1 MATDLSALKA
11 SCSSVPRD
19 CVANVAEW
27 LGRTPPPPDYILD
40 GVFETGSRVMLVGSS
55 KTRKSFMAAQLAVCI
70 ATGQGFIGIRV
81 PKPRRLLLAN
91 LENARDWQHRRFLAM
106 CKKMGVTAEMLGDR
120 LSVLNGRGKN
130 FTLEDIEEEAVRHRA
145 DVIICDPLY
154 KLDGGADESNME
166 ERKHLISK
174 LGEIGARTNAAL
186 VYVHHDAKGMAG
198 DRDIRDRGAGSSII
212 NRDVDATLALTLWGG
227 ENDSDKDNLIV
238 LSVLSRNAPPRPD
251 MTLVFDDGLFI
262 HDADRTPV
270 KATSSNRKFKK
281 AATAIPD
288 GNPSADAAILGK
300 WANAGPAKSMTELR
314 AHGEGS
320 GWGDKRTR
328 RALTELKNHPD
339 KYVGAMALNLKTDQ
353 AFLGEARSVSMKLRE
368 KEIRLDDRWRG
379 FGGLVNP
386 ELPSLQAPGQGTGL
400 VVCPTPIGVTSP
412 KPQPAEGFGGDGE
425 ENPTPEGG
433 LG

>member
-1 MATDLSALKA
+1 
-11 SCSSVPRD
+11 
-19 CVANVAEW
+19 
-27 LGRTPPPPDYILD
+27 
-40 GVFETGSRVMLVGSS
+40 
-55 KTRKSFMAAQLAVCI
+55 MAAQLAVCL

-81 PKPRRLLLAN
+81 PKPRRVLLAN

-106 CKKMGVTAEMLGDR
+106 CKKMGVTAMMLGDR
-120 LSVLNGRGKN
+120 LAVLNGRGKN

-154 KLDGGADESNME
+154 KLDGGTDESNME

-174 LGEIGARTNAAL
+174 LGEIGERTNAAL
-186 VYVHHDAKGMAG
+186 IYVHHDAKGMAG

-227 ENDSDKDNLIV
+227 ENDSDKESLIV

-251 MTLVFDDGLFI
+251 MTLVFDEGLFV

-270 KATSSNRKFKK
+270 KATSSNRKFRK
-281 AATAIPD
+281 AALAIPD
-288 GNPSADAAILGK
+288 GSPLADAAMLGK
-300 WANAGPAKSMTELR
+300 WAITGAAKSMTEIR
-314 AHGEGS
+314 AHGEGN

-328 RALTELKNHPD
+328 RALTELKNNPD
-339 KYVGAMALNLKTDQ
+339 KYVGAMALNVKTDQ
-353 AFLGEARSVSMKLRE
+353 AFLGETQSVLRKIQE

-386 ELPSLQAPGQGTGL
+386 ELPNLQALGQEKGL
-400 VVCPTPIGVTSP
+400 AVCHTPIGVTSP
-412 KPQPAEGFGGDGE
+412 KPQALEGIGGGGE
-425 ENPTPEGG
+425 ETPNPEGG
-433 LG
+433 GE